1 MRRNIVLGVCLLG
14 VFGGAY
20 LYRDH
25 QQVQQLGV
33 KVYKEFDHDGL
44 PVPAGVLDD
53 PVFAH
58 LPPPTGP
65 VSFGRYKPPKATATP
80 AQTQQAQTVQPQTV
94 PAQSA
99 TSATNPVTSSPAPAQ
114 PASGQPV
121 PVQPGGSV
129 SSDPVSTDP
138 VPAQK
143 PPAQQAPSAVLTFT
157 ERMSTL
163 QPLHILLIGT
173 DQEVLDQGRADVLMV
188 VTVDA
193 KRRQLLLTSIPR
205 DTRITLPGRGQ
216 VKINAAY
223 AYGGAGLQTAAVE
236 RFLGIPM
243 DKIVEVSLAGFRD
256 AIDAVGGVQVDPS
269 MAFSL
274 DGQTFQPGSVK
285 LSGVEALAYSRMRH
299 DDPQGDLGR
308 NTRQQEVIRSLIAAL
323 GKLPG
328 KDFLKVL
335 NTLQG
340 TLRTNFSPS
349 EVVRLRT
356 DRPYILDTQVRVN
369 VGGTNQRIGGIWYY
383 IVSDKERQRL
393 HLLLR

>member
-1 MRRNIVLGVCLLG
+1 MRGVRRNIVLGVCLLG
-14 VFGGAY
+14 VLGGAY

-65 VSFGRYKPPKATATP
+65 VSFGRYKPPKTTQAP
-80 AQTQQAQTVQPQTV
+80 AQVPQGQTSQPQTL
-94 PAQSA
+94 PTQSLP
-99 TSATNPVTSSPAPAQ
+99 SAIPPVVSSAVAVQ
-114 PASGQPV
+114 PS
-121 PVQPGGSV
+121 PVQPGGSA
-129 SSDPVSTDP
+129 SSNPVPSPTGS

-143 PPAQQAPSAVLTFT
+143 PAAQQPPAVLSFT
-157 ERMSTL
+157 QRLSTL
-163 QPLHILLIGT
+163 QPLHLLLIGT
-173 DQEVLDQGRADVLMV
+173 DQEELDRGRADVLMV

-193 KRRQLLLTSIPR
+193 KRRQLLLLSIPR
-205 DTRITLPGRGQ
+205 DTRITLPGRGE

-243 DKIVEVSLAGFRD
+243 DKIVEVSLAGFRQ

-274 DGQTFQPGSVK
+274 DGQTFQPGTVK

-328 KDFLKVL
+328 SDFLKVL

-369 VGGTNQRIGGIWYY
+369 VAGSNQRIGGIWYY